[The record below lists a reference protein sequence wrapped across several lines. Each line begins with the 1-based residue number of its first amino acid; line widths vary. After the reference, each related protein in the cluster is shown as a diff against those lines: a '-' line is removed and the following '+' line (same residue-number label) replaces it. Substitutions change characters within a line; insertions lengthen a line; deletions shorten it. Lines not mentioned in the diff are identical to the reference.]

1 MWGHGWYKVVIRTSK
16 SGAERC
22 CTIHTQE
29 GLLGKLCLC
38 SNVFPF
44 AVTQAVEQ
52 SMFDCAHD
60 VGGSGAARRRR
71 DRRIRMHWR
80 HEQLSLRML
89 LASMGHHSW
98 QSRTSVG
105 VQTAPAPVAEYVA
118 PAPKAE
124 HTTPSPAVPV
134 VPDPVVYAAPAP
146 GVPLPATTH
155 AATAAPAPVNFVHV
169 TPAPVD
175 VNTDR
180 ERMCGVCTCH

>member
-1 MWGHGWYKVVIRTSK
+1 
-16 SGAERC
+16 
-22 CTIHTQE
+22 
-29 GLLGKLCLC
+29 
-38 SNVFPF
+38 
-44 AVTQAVEQ
+44 
-52 SMFDCAHD
+52 MFDCAHD
-60 VGGSGAARRRR
+60 VGGCGAARRRR
-71 DRRIRMHWR
+71 DRRLRMHSR
-80 HEQLSLRML
+80 HEQLSLRVL
-89 LASMGHHSW
+89 LASMRHHSW

-124 HTTPSPAVPV
+124 NTSPFPAVPV
-134 VPDPVVYAAPAP
+134 VPDPVVHAAPAP
-146 GVPLPATTH
+146 GVPLLATTH